1 MTKQDLIDVV
11 SEQAGLT
18 KKETGAVVDVVL
30 STIVDS
36 LKRGEKVALVGFGT
50 FEAKLRKAR
59 EGRNPA
65 TGETIQIAARTVPSF
80 KAGRAM
86 KDALL

>member
-11 SEQAGLT
+11 SEKAGLT
-18 KKETGAVVDVVL
+18 KKDTGAVVDVIL
-30 STIVDS
+30 ESIVDS

-50 FEAKLRKAR
+50 FEAKTRKAR

-65 TGETIQIAARTVPSF
+65 TGETIQIPARTVPSF
-80 KAGRAM
+80 KAGRAL

>member
-1 MTKQDLIDVV
+1 MTKQELIDIV
-11 SEQAGLT
+11 SEKAGLT
-18 KKETGAVVDVVL
+18 KKDTAGVL
-30 STIVDS
+30 EVFLETIVDS

-50 FEAKLRKAR
+50 FEAKTRKAR
-59 EGRNPA
+59 EGRNPD

-80 KAGRAM
+80 KAGRAL

>member
-1 MTKQDLIDVV
+1 LTKQELIDVV
-11 SEQAGLT
+11 SEKAGLT
-18 KKETGAVVDVVL
+18 KKDTGAVVDVIL
-30 STIVDS
+30 ESIVDS

-50 FEAKLRKAR
+50 FEAKTRKAR

-65 TGETIQIAARTVPSF
+65 TGETIQIPARTVPSF
-80 KAGRAM
+80 KAGRAL

>member
-1 MTKQDLIDVV
+1 LTKQELIDIV
-11 SEQAGLT
+11 SEKAGLT
-18 KKETGAVVDVVL
+18 KKDTAGVL
-30 STIVDS
+30 EVFLETIVDS
-36 LKRGEKVALVGFGT
+36 LKRGEKVALVGFGS
-50 FEAKLRKAR
+50 FEAKTRKAR

-80 KAGRAM
+80 KAGRAL

>member
-1 MTKQDLIDVV
+1 MTKQELIDVV
-11 SEQAGLT
+11 SEKAGLT
-18 KKETGAVVDVVL
+18 KKDTGAVVDVIL
-30 STIVDS
+30 ESIADS

-50 FEAKLRKAR
+50 FEAKTRKAR

-65 TGETIQIAARTVPSF
+65 TGETIQIPTRTVPSF
-80 KAGRAM
+80 KAGRAL

>member
-1 MTKQDLIDVV
+1 LTKQELIDIV
-11 SEQAGLT
+11 SEKAGLT
-18 KKETGAVVDVVL
+18 KKDTAGVL
-30 STIVDS
+30 EVFLETIVDS

-50 FEAKLRKAR
+50 FEAKTRKAR

-80 KAGRAM
+80 KAGRAL

>member
-50 FEAKLRKAR
+50 FEAKMRKAR